1 MDTHNTFC
9 WVFATA
15 FYLSWLS
22 IWSFF
27 HNMLT
32 NLILLWCILHGYNH
46 LLLLDIAAYH
56 YQFKILSKS
65 QKFKKWHEKWLKW
78 SNQLHHP
85 TFFFWWSFLSNF
97 PFRFNCNFKSS
108 FIFPRFEKWKKAEQ
122 CEFFR
127 WMQVFAQCLW
137 KSLHILNKPFHH
149 CLFWSWDS
157 ASLYIRTPSMIEVG
171 TIIYWKAV
179 TLKELKLAGC
189 LRQTRLKLL
198 VSHDDTF

>member
-85 TFFFWWSFLSNF
+85 TFFFGDLSFQ
-97 PFRFNCNFKSS
+97 
-108 FIFPRFEKWKKAEQ
+108 IFPLDLIAILSPASYFQGLKSGKKRNNVSFSDGCKFLNNV
-122 CEFFR
+122 CE
-127 WMQVFAQCLW
+127 
-137 KSLHILNKPFHH
+137 NP
-149 CLFWSWDS
+149 
-157 ASLYIRTPSMIEVG
+157 YI
-171 TIIYWKAV
+171 Y
-179 TLKELKLAGC
+179 
-189 LRQTRLKLL
+189 
-198 VSHDDTF
+198 